1 MNKFFQKFTFYK
13 KDDKLRTYDAANYS
27 MMAIASIFALIFL
40 LYVISEISA
49 HDRLN
54 KALTQINQLTQIAH
68 KLHKER
74 AMQALLYSQANV
86 DHQNIEILRIDSNK
100 AMRELNSLN
109 NALDKLFNIRND
121 LDQNRSDFNAE
132 LFSRYDEID
141 KEIFQSVQSLNSYTN
156 DIEQTVPVLVMMSVF
171 KDIIELDKKR
181 DFLIGYIIKNQAL
194 DKTGNE
200 ILSFMLKQK
209 RDYSNIIAHS
219 PAGISHIFAIYKGDN
234 DKLKNAI
241 KKIDENK
248 DYILAH
254 ENLDKLYFALL
265 RGEKPDFGFEEFF
278 NFTNTI
284 ENNYNSKIY
293 AISADLQNNIK
304 QSNNLLFTYLL
315 IAIGVIIYIIFMLW
329 LFISNKTNIKKQ
341 IQLLSEYK
349 KRLQT
354 IATNHNIA
362 MDSKQIFELFDETAN
377 KILDKDNAKKMDE
390 KEHKTFLS
398 NISFEIK
405 EPLNVR
411 MGYNEILRTELANTE
426 HKDLLKYLEEMDDSS
441 NKLLKLLNNLI
452 IISKLQCETIKIKNT
467 KFSILDL
474 PFNLVGQFSKKIS
487 SKNIE
492 LLIFV
497 DPNLEG
503 ILDAD
508 KEKIEFILTSLLD
521 NAIEYSIGDGSAVL
535 LQISKLNQTKDDKT
549 GIKFAVVDGGSGIKH
564 EIIFEG
570 FTDTNASKLQI
581 YNSGGLDLRL
591 CNQYLQ
597 MLGSKFDITSKANTG
612 TKIGF
617 SIEAK
622 FKSDFRYKNKFQGE
636 EVVIYSADNIYE
648 TKLPNLDGEKLP
660 SFFDIV
666 KSYLSHLGLAYK
678 LRDTYLSKSV
688 YIVRGTKKPFDDAK
702 TILISAKQPEFTDAY
717 TIWLKEPVS
726 LSEFINAYE
735 KITGK
740 KTSSSLTKRINLSV
754 LVLGDAIISS
764 TLGELVSHVH
774 TQINPLLHY
783 DVVFVDLDL
792 MDKQNIDAIQRPC
805 SFIAISDRSDNLV
818 NNKLVFDDYLLKAD
832 YDSVQGKELLKS
844 RISQILTKRKQNAML
859 ANDKLRDILIFKKSA
874 AANNIYASAFRNFS
888 DKIDTARN
896 MVNLG
901 EHLSARPYKI
911 VICDADMSELNTRT
925 YLEIINSARKK
936 HNYDI
941 IAGLFID
948 NDFRI
953 ESSLAN
959 EFELFST
966 SLNKLQ
972 YELKLKPILEGKR

>member
-1 MNKFFQKFTFYK
+1 MKNFFQNFNFQKR
-13 KDDKLRTYDAANYS
+13 DQNLRIYSKISYS
-27 MMAIASIFALIFL
+27 MMAMASIFALIFL
-40 LYVISEISA
+40 IYIISEIRA
-49 HDRLN
+49 QNRLN
-54 KALTQINQLTQIAH
+54 KALTQVNQLTQITQ
-68 KLHKER
+68 KIHKER
-74 AMQALLYSQANV
+74 AMQALLYAQANV
-86 DHQNIEILRIDSNK
+86 NHQNIEILRADSNK
-100 AMRELNSLN
+100 AMREIAILNSS
-109 NALDKLFNIRND
+109 LDLLHAIRND

-132 LFSRYDEID
+132 LFSRYENID
-141 KEIFQSVQSLNSYTN
+141 KEIFKAILNLNAYTN
-156 DIEQTVPVLVMMSVF
+156 DMEQTIPMIALISIF
-171 KDIIELDKKR
+171 RDLFELNKKR
-181 DFLIGYIIKNQAL
+181 DFIAQYIIKNQPL
-194 DKTGNE
+194 DTVGK
-200 ILSFMLKQK
+200 
-209 RDYSNIIAHS
+209 DIIAFMPKRNLNYS
-219 PAGISHIFAIYKGDN
+219 DLIENSSVGVNNFFTIYRGDN
-234 DKLKNAI
+234 DKLKDLI
-241 KKIDENK
+241 KKLDENQE
-248 DYILAH
+248 YTGAI
-254 ENLDKLYFALL
+254 ENFDKLYFSLL
-265 RGEKPDFGFEEFF
+265 RGEKPIFSFEEFF
-278 NFTNTI
+278 NFTNAI
-284 ENNYNSKIY
+284 ENNFISKIY
-293 AISADLQNNIK
+293 TISMDLQNNLK
-304 QSNNLLFTYLL
+304 KSKKLLFTYLFL
-315 IAIGVIIYIIFMLW
+315 ALCVIGYSIFMLW
-329 LFISNKTNIKKQ
+329 LYILNKTNIKNQ
-341 IQLLSEYK
+341 IQLLNQYK
-349 KRLQT
+349 KRLQIIANNHNT
-354 IATNHNIA
+354 ATN
-362 MDSKQIFELFDETAN
+362 SQEIFELFDKTAN
-377 KILDKDNAKKMDE
+377 KILDDDEAKEIDK
-390 KEHKTFLS
+390 KEHMTFLS

-581 YNSGGLDLRL
+581 YDSGGLDLRL

-648 TKLPNLDGEKLP
+648 TKLPDLDGEKLP

-666 KSYLSHLGLAYK
+666 KAYLSYLGLAYK
-678 LRDTYLSKSV
+678 LRDTYSPKSL

-726 LSEFINAYE
+726 LSEFISAYE

-754 LVLGDAIISS
+754 LVLGDAVISS
-764 TLGELVSHVH
+764 VLGELVNHVH
-774 TQINPLLHY
+774 TQINSLLHY
-783 DVVFVDLDL
+783 DLVFLDLDL
-792 MDKQNIDAIQRPC
+792 IDKQNIDAIQRPC
-805 SFIAISDRSDNLV
+805 SFVAISDKNEAPL
-818 NNKLVFDDYLLKAD
+818 NNKIVFDDYLLKAD
-832 YDSVQGKELLKS
+832 YDSVQGKELLKNK
-844 RISQILTKRKQNAML
+844 ISQILTKRKQNAML

-896 MVNLG
+896 MVSLG

-948 NDFRI
+948 SDFRI